1 MVFEF
6 HEQVRRLASREE
18 RIESVAS
25 RACRNVHRGKLR
37 AQHQERVGV
46 KSVTSRAC

>member
-6 HEQVRRLASREE
+6 HEQIRRLASREE

-25 RACRNVHRGKLR
+25 RACRNVTEK
-37 AQHQERVGV
+37 A
-46 KSVTSRAC
+46 KSAASRACWS